1 MLTTQLELWFRVT
14 LYLLVVGIAL
24 EMAHRAYFAASR
36 WASKLPISCGYRA
49 ALMALATCIPLL
61 AACAVTGAFCVYVD
75 RESLASIGIRL
86 DLQPGSNVAIGSM
99 IAFAGVTLMFVVGI
113 LSGWFHIQS
122 SPISSD
128 FQKGLPTFCGGFSDM
143 IMGAIFEELVMRGYV
158 FAILYRGAG
167 PSVAVLGSST
177 LFSIFHLLKHT
188 QLPPIFTV
196 NAFLFGI
203 LMAHVRLATGAIWMP
218 IGLHAGWNI
227 ASTIVFGLPFAGKP
241 CNMGL
246 MTCTVE
252 GPSVITGGYY
262 SPGAGL
268 LGTLALAIVASAVV
282 RMG

>member
-1 MLTTQLELWFRVT
+1 
-14 LYLLVVGIAL
+14 
-24 EMAHRAYFAASR
+24 
-36 WASKLPISCGYRA
+36 
-49 ALMALATCIPLL
+49 MALATCIPLL
-61 AACAVTGAFCVYVD
+61 AACAVTGIFAVYVD
-75 RESLASIGIRL
+75 RESLASIGIRF
-86 DLQPGSNVAIGSM
+86 DVQPGSSVAMGGIIG
-99 IAFAGVTLMFVVGI
+99 FVGVTLMFAVGM
-113 LSGWFHIQS
+113 LSGWFHLES
-122 SPISSD
+122 STISTD
-128 FQKGLPTFCGGFSDM
+128 FEKGLPSFCGGFSDM
-143 IMGAIFEELVMRGYV
+143 VMGSMFEELVMRGYV
-158 FAILYRGAG
+158 FAILYKGAG
-167 PSVAVLGSST
+167 PSIAILGSAT
-177 LFSIFHLLKHT
+177 LFSLFHLLKHI

-241 CNMGL
+241 CKMGL
-246 MTCTVE
+246 MTCAVE